1 MTSLSNSH
9 YKINEVAELLGL
21 TGRTVYALLKDG
33 KLKSRKFGGARRV
46 GADQLDEY
54 LKDSECLDQLS
65 HPTSQSSRETTSGIL
80 LSTMAN
86 GQTGSAPERRI
97 MKLPSMP

>member
-9 YKINEVAELLGL
+9 YKINEVAQLLGL
-21 TGRTVYALLKDG
+21 TQRTVYTLLSNG

-54 LKDSECLDQLS
+54 LKDSECLDQLATPNS
-65 HPTSQSSRETTSGIL
+65 LNEEGRSTLHT
-80 LSTMAN
+80 TMA
-86 GQTGSAPERRI
+86 SVSEKLVPERRF
-97 MKLPSMP
+97 MKLPSMR